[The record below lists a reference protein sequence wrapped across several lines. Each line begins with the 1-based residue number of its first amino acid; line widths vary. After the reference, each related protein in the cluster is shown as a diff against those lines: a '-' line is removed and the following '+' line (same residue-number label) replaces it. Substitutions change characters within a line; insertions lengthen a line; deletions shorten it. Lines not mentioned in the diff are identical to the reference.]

1 MVTLYNYK
9 FQLKD
14 SQGDIYK
21 LRHEQMTACLV
32 RYRAAGVQDSFTE
45 STDYNVDEVENC
57 IWVRLP
63 SLGPTE
69 LVLNITLEPLRC
81 VTTAL
86 VTLDLVPYTTSFVCT
101 ATPIPVY
108 SLQGFSPKIIDSYW
122 HEYSDQL
129 QAYINT
135 GVQAAPAVLQEGTV
149 VDYAEENNSNAI
161 TSNAVW
167 NIYNDQQVINNNVQ
181 NNLTELG
188 DRIDAIEANP
198 VKIKLNGTIFE
209 QDASGLI
216 DLGVIEATG
225 SGSYMLLR
233 DYVINGVLY
242 KKGTQV
248 SAADD
253 TTILSTDPD
262 YHYKFQCSVEDTTTD
277 PNYALVSFSSGC
289 YIKVQWQVYTT
300 TKFGVIYCARNG
312 TSQWTFT
319 CTSQDVAST
328 FYIYQRNHESPILM
342 TRSTGSGFGQ
352 YVKNVTIDTDLK
364 MTVRDEG
371 WSAFSDDYLVNISPF
386 LIEIPRDY
394 ITIDSSSYTTS
405 PDDLSITKFVVEETG
420 TISFVVD
427 DVLQSAITLDFAITQ
442 NGTVIDFTDTETSA
456 TSRSL
461 DAGETAT
468 LVYEGPDTY
477 HWVYNSPESKMVM
490 DVQID
495 GTSCVAGS
503 VAYISSMT
511 EAEVLSCEALFE

>member
-1 MVTLYNYK
+1 MELYNYRFK
-9 FQLKD
+9 LKD
-14 SQGDIYK
+14 SQGNFYQ
-21 LRHEQMTACLV
+21 LRAEDLTACCVL
-32 RYRAAGVQDSFTE
+32 YRAVGSVDSFTE
-45 STDYNVDEVENC
+45 THDFNLDETENV

-63 SLGPTE
+63 ALGETE
-69 LVLNITLEPLRC
+69 LCVNLTVKPLRN

-86 VTLDLVPYTTSFVCT
+86 VTLNLVPYTVSFEVT
-101 ATPIPVY
+101 ATPTPIY
-108 SLQGFSPKIIDSYW
+108 SLNGFSPRVIDGYW
-122 HEYSDQL
+122 HSFDDESQTFR
-129 QAYINT
+129 NT
-135 GVQAAPAVLQEGTV
+135 GIRAQETVIEPGTV

-167 NIYNDQQVINNNVQ
+167 NIYNNQQTINNNIQ
-181 NNLTELG
+181 NNLNELD
-188 DRIDAIEANP
+188 DRVDAIEANP

-209 QDASGLI
+209 QDANGLI

-253 TTILSTDPD
+253 TTIMSTDPE
-262 YHYKFQCSVEDTTTD
+262 YHYQFTCSVDDTTEK

-300 TKFGVIYCARNG
+300 TKFGVIYCERSG

-319 CTSQDVAST
+319 CTSQDVASA
-328 FYIYQRNHESPILM
+328 FYFYQRNHESPILM

-352 YVKNVTIDTDLK
+352 YVKSVVIDTNLK
-364 MTVRDEG
+364 MTVRDAG
-371 WSAFSDDYLVNISPF
+371 WGNFTDNNLVNISPF
-386 LIEIPRDY
+386 LIELPKDY
-394 ITIDSSSYTTS
+394 VVIDNSSYTTS
-405 PDDLSITKFVVEETG
+405 PDDINITKFVVEETG

-461 DAGETAT
+461 DSGETAT
-468 LVYEGPDTY
+468 LVYEGPDAF
-477 HWVYNSPESKMVM
+477 HWVYNSPEQKMVM

-495 GTSCVAGS
+495 GESCVAGT
-503 VAYISSMT
+503 VAYVSSMT
-511 EAEVLSCEALFE
+511 ETEVLACEALFE

>member
-1 MVTLYNYK
+1 MILFNYK
-9 FQLKD
+9 FQFKD
-14 SQGDIYK
+14 SQGNFYQ
-21 LRHEQMTACLV
+21 LRAEQLTACKV
-32 RYRAAGVQDSFTE
+32 VYRAVGSVDSFTE
-45 STDYNVDEVENC
+45 TVDYNVDEVENC
-57 IWVRLP
+57 LWVRLP
-63 SLGPTE
+63 ALGPTE
-69 LVLNITLEPLRC
+69 IGINVQMKPLRVVC
-81 VTTAL
+81 TPL
-86 VTLDLVPYTTSFVCT
+86 VTLDLVPYTVAFVCT
-101 ATPIPVY
+101 ATPVPVD
-108 SLQGFSPKIIDSYW
+108 SLCGHSPRVIDGYW
-122 HEYSDQL
+122 MQYNDNLGAFE
-129 QAYINT
+129 NT
-135 GVQAAPAVLQEGTV
+135 YVRAQETVIEPGTV

-188 DRIDAIEANP
+188 DRIEAIEANP

-209 QDASGLI
+209 QDANGLI

-253 TTILSTDPD
+253 TTILSTDPE
-262 YHYKFQCSVEDTTTD
+262 YHYKFQCSVEDTTAE

-352 YVKNVTIDTDLK
+352 YVKNVVIDTDLK

-371 WSAFSDDYLVNISPF
+371 WGDFTSDRLVNISPF

-405 PDDLSITKFVVEETG
+405 PDDLNITKFVVEETG

-495 GTSCVAGS
+495 GESCVAGT

>member
-1 MVTLYNYK
+1 MSVLYNYK

-14 SQGDIYK
+14 SQGDIYM
-21 LRHEQMTACLV
+21 LRQEQLTACLV

-45 STDYNVDEVENC
+45 ASDFNIDETENC

-86 VTLDLVPYTTSFVCT
+86 VTLNLVPYTTSFVCT

-108 SLQGFSPKIIDSYW
+108 SLQGFSPKVIDGYW
-122 HEYSDQL
+122 YEYSDQL

-135 GVQAAPAVLQEGTV
+135 GVEAQSTVIEPGTV

-167 NIYNDQQVINNNVQ
+167 NIYNNQQVINNNIQ
-181 NNLTELG
+181 NNLNELD
-188 DRIDAIEANP
+188 DRVDALEANP
-198 VKIKLNGTIFE
+198 VSIKLNGTIYE
-209 QDASGLI
+209 QDANGLI

-253 TTILSTDPD
+253 TTIMSTDPE
-262 YHYKFQCSVEDTTTD
+262 YHYQFTCSVDDTTEK

-300 TKFGVIYCARNG
+300 TKFGVIYCERSG

-328 FYIYQRNHESPILM
+328 FYFYQRNHESPILM

-352 YVKNVTIDTDLK
+352 YVKSVVIDTNLK
-364 MTVRDEG
+364 MTVRDDG
-371 WSAFSDDYLVNISPF
+371 WGNFTDNNLVNISPF
-386 LIEIPRDY
+386 LIELPKDY
-394 ITIDSSSYTTS
+394 VVIDSSSYTTS
-405 PDDLSITKFVVEETG
+405 PDDINITKFVVEETG

-442 NGTVIDFTDTETSA
+442 NGTVIDFSDTETSA

-477 HWVYNSPESKMVM
+477 HWVYNSPEQKMVM

-495 GTSCVAGS
+495 GESCVAGT

-511 EAEVLSCEALFE
+511 EAEVLACEALFG

>member
-1 MVTLYNYK
+1 MLLYNYK
-9 FQLKD
+9 FRLKD
-14 SQGDIYK
+14 SQGNFYQ
-21 LRHEQMTACLV
+21 LRQEQLTACLV
-32 RYRAAGVQDSFTE
+32 RYRASGSADSFTE
-45 STDYNVDEVENC
+45 STDFNIDENENC
-57 IWVRLP
+57 IWLRLP
-63 SLGPTE
+63 ALGQTE
-69 LVLNITLEPLRC
+69 IVVNITLEPLRC

-86 VTLDLVPYTTSFVCT
+86 VTLNLVPYTASYEVT
-101 ATPIPVY
+101 ATPVPVN
-108 SLQGFSPKIIDSYW
+108 SLQGFSPRIIDGFWMQYND
-122 HEYSDQL
+122 ELD
-129 QAYINT
+129 AFENT
-135 GVQAAPAVLQEGTV
+135 GVEAQSAVITPGTV
-149 VDYAEENNSNAI
+149 VNNIEENNPNPIS
-161 TSNAVW
+161 SGGVYEF
-167 NIYNDQQVINNNVQ
+167 YNNQQVINNNVQ

-188 DRIDAIEANP
+188 DKIDAIEANP

-253 TTILSTDPD
+253 TTILSTDPE
-262 YHYKFQCSVEDTTTD
+262 YHYKFQCSVEDTTVD

-312 TSQWTFT
+312 TSDWTFT

-328 FYIYQRNHESPILM
+328 FYIFQRNHESPILM

-371 WSAFSDDYLVNISPF
+371 WGAFSDDYLVNISPF

-405 PDDLSITKFVVEETG
+405 PDDLNITKFVVEESG

-442 NGTVIDFTDTETSA
+442 NGTVIDFSDTETSA

-477 HWVYNSPESKMVM
+477 HWVYNSPEQKMVM

-495 GTSCVAGS
+495 GESCVAGT

-511 EAEVLSCEALFE
+511 EAEVLACEALFE